1 MKRPE
6 QGTKTLPRFNQR
18 RMARPWRREAE
29 FSGRGLG
36 AEQDERCQKRPRKV
50 ILGSVMHRL
59 RFAAFTLPPRVFFHR
74 VLYHASLL
82 HVYVQRPLREREGER
97 ARVRESESAR
107 VRECERARV
116 RERERERERERFR
129 CVWLNGKHRDAGIFL
144 VCHPKHTSTRGKG
157 RAARVPFHFIERKI
171 KPAY

>member
-1 MKRPE
+1 
-6 QGTKTLPRFNQR
+6 
-18 RMARPWRREAE
+18 MARPWRREDE

-82 HVYVQRPLREREGER
+82 HVYVQRERRGECESARERE
-97 ARVRESESAR
+97 
-107 VRECERARV
+107 C
-116 RERERERERERFR
+116 ERERERERERDS
-129 CVWLNGKHRDAGIFL
+129 VVSGSTESTEMLEIF
-144 VCHPKHTSTRGKG
+144 
-157 RAARVPFHFIERKI
+157 
-171 KPAY
+171 